1 MIVSFKKKTMGHYE
15 RTARFELQKTNRKRK
30 KMRSVFITIVLGKKM
45 FQMNLSFMTINL
57 NLFSGW

>member
-1 MIVSFKKKTMGHYE
+1 MGHYE

-30 KMRSVFITIVLGKKM
+30 KMRSVFITIVLGKKI